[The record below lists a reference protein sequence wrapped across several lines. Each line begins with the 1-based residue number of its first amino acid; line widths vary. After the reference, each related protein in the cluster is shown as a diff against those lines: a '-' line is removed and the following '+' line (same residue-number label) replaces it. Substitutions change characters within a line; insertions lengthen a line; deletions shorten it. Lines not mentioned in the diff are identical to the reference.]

1 MIVKKWCAIPFQKE
15 QNFAAYSTLFS
26 GLILNV
32 KKCGLPPMW
41 LTICT
46 SLKAAV
52 TFLWLSVLI
61 PFLRRMLPKCLQFY
75 SMWKKCGLPSS
86 MCEILWFTSKNWQL
100 FNFFRYISGYKG
112 FLYYNWSV
120 NIRLAFPYAVYS
132 IFRLFAGEIVVYQ
145 PKISTW
151 FFWLKLVFLLKRC
164 LFYTNVMYL
173 IAHINFFMTG
183 FMINT

>member
-1 MIVKKWCAIPFQKE
+1 MFVKKWCAIPFQKE

-52 TFLWLSVLI
+52 TFVVIVCINTVPLQNASKMPTVL
-61 PFLRRMLPKCLQFY
+61 FY
-75 SMWKKCGLPSS
+75 VKKCGLPSS

-100 FNFFRYISGYKG
+100 FNFFRYISGFKG

-120 NIRLAFPYAVYS
+120 NMRLAFPYAVYS

-164 LFYTNVMYL
+164 LFYTYVMYL
-173 IAHINFFMTG
+173 IAHTNFFYDR
-183 FMINT
+183 FYD